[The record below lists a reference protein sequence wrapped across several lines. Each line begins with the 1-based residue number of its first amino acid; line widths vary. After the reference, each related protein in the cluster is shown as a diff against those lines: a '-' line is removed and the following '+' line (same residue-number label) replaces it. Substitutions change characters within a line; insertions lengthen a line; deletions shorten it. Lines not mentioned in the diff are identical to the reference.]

1 MDHQVI
7 AYLRWRVQSA
17 MKSLSWPGMIGLGL
31 LAFCLA
37 FYWSALLPAKI
48 RLAEMHDQAGSLG
61 ARFKQM
67 KTQPQEVTPQMQLAN
82 FYHFFPNFAATP
94 DLLEKLYSAAEASG
108 IVLEQGD
115 YRRVSSKEDKLESYQ
130 VTLPVRGSYPAVRK
144 FLGRVL
150 ADLPTI
156 SLDSI
161 SFQRQKI
168 GDTIVETQIKLTLYL
183 DGEV

>member
-1 MDHQVI
+1 VRDGSPSNCLFTLARSVSYEITQL
-7 AYLRWRVQSA
+7 AGDDR
-17 MKSLSWPGMIGLGL
+17 LGF
-31 LAFCLA
+31 AGF
-37 FYWSALLPAKI
+37 